1 MAFDGITMA
10 ALVKELDSRIKD
22 GRISKIAQ
30 PEADE
35 LILTIHTA
43 EGNLKLLISAD
54 ASLPL
59 AYLTDNNK
67 QGPLTAPN
75 FCMLLRKHIQGGR
88 IVSVTQPGLERIMI
102 TEIEHLDEMGDLC
115 RKRLIFELMGKHSN
129 IIFTDSDGKI
139 IDSIKRIS
147 FAISSVREVLPGKD
161 YIIPP
166 SQDKAELLDYCKEA
180 GDRGHREDGAGSDVL
195 SVLSGGKPLFKAI
208 YGGFKGISPLMA
220 NEICYRAK
228 IDPDMPVTD
237 LDEASKA
244 LLRKELTDIAGKVL
258 RGEFAPCIIYKNKV
272 PAEYCALELTM
283 YGNSADLRQESSIS
297 KLLEKFYREK
307 NLSVRIR
314 QRSADLR
321 HIVQVALE
329 RNVKKLDLQ
338 LKQLKDTEDRD
349 TNRLYGELLTAY
361 AYQIDNGCD
370 FAEVENYYNG
380 EKLKIP
386 MDKSLTPS
394 ENAKRYFDK
403 YGKQKRTYEHLT
415 GLIEESA
422 GDVEHLKSI
431 QTALDIALAEEDLVQ
446 IRLELE
452 EGGYVKKTSSKGKK
466 EKITSKPFHYISS
479 DGYDIYV
486 GKNNFQNDELTFK
499 TANGGDWWFHAKK
512 IPGSHVI
519 LKVKQGEEVPDRAFE
534 EAAKLAAFYSSG
546 REFDKV
552 EVDYVRKKE
561 VKKPSGAKP
570 GFVVYY
576 TNYSMTTDT
585 DISNLTLAD

>member
-10 ALVKELDSRIKD
+10 ALVKELDNKITD

-35 LILTIHTA
+35 LILTIHTG

-59 AYLTDNNK
+59 AYLTENNK

-115 RKRLIFELMGKHSN
+115 RKKLIFELMGKHSN
-129 IIFTDSDGKI
+129 IIFTDSEGKI

-147 FAISSVREVLPGKD
+147 FAISSVREVLPGRD
-161 YIIPP
+161 YVLPP
-166 SQDKAELLDYCKEA
+166 SQDKEELLDFCDGSAIEKGTSA
-180 GDRGHREDGAGSDVL
+180 GDVL
-195 SVLSGGKPLFKAI
+195 EALNPAKPAFKAI
-208 YGGFKGISPLMA
+208 YGGLKGISPLMA
-220 NEICYRAK
+220 NEICFRAGA
-228 IDPDMPVTD
+228 DPDMPLSELSGAVKD
-237 LDEASKA
+237 A
-244 LLRKELTDIAGKVL
+244 LRENLMGLAGAIK
-258 RGEFAPCIIYKNKV
+258 RGEYSPCIVYENKL
-272 PAEYCALELTM
+272 PAEYSAIGLTM
-283 YGNSADLRQESSIS
+283 YGSGADIRPVASIS
-297 KLLEKFYREK
+297 ALLEQFYREK
-307 NLSVRIR
+307 NISVRIR

-321 HIVQVALE
+321 HLVQVALE

-338 LKQLKDTEDRD
+338 MKQLKDTEDRD
-349 TNRLYGELLTAY
+349 KNRLYGELLTAY

-370 FAEVENYYNG
+370 FAEVDNYYTG
-380 EKLKIP
+380 EKIRIP
-386 MDKSLTPS
+386 MDKNLSPS

-403 YGKQKRTYEHLT
+403 YGKQKRTFEHLT
-415 GLIEESA
+415 DLIEEA
-422 GDVEHLKSI
+422 KADIEHLRSI

-452 EGGYVKKTSSKGKK
+452 EGGYVKKSSSKGEKA
-466 EKITSKPFHYISS
+466 KITSKPFHYISS

-499 TANGGDWWFHAKK
+499 FANGGDWWFHAKK
-512 IPGSHVI
+512 IPGSHVV

-546 REFDKV
+546 REYDKV
-552 EVDYVRKKE
+552 EIDYVRKKE

-585 DISNLTLAD
+585 DISSLRQFEQ